1 MKKSCC
7 MSRGGEVGPGW
18 RGSSGMWDPTRY
30 ALGGR
35 VCGRRLG
42 GRVSGKKK
50 CKGEREGSQ
59 EVNGE

>member
-1 MKKSCC
+1 
-7 MSRGGEVGPGW
+7 
-18 RGSSGMWDPTRY
+18 MWDPTGY

-50 CKGEREGSQ
+50 CKGEREGSLRR
-59 EVNGE
+59 